1 MIAKQKKALREH
13 YRQVRDA
20 LLPDER
26 LAQSQE
32 ICTRIM
38 QTELYAQA
46 QSVLLY
52 AAQGSEIDLSTLAR
66 DAWEKGKTV
75 AYPRC
80 LDGQGHMAFYTVDA
94 PERLVPGK
102 FSIPEPDEHCP
113 QWQAKGNVLCIVP
126 ALAVDAHGHRL
137 GYGKGYY
144 DRFLATFDGVWA
156 CAVYDVCVAKSLP
169 HDALDVPMQYIIDGK
184 GAWQVDEKDPLEI
197 PVQESEQSENQE
209 PENII
214 DDDDF
219 ASEQDAFAPED
230 DYGEQDE
237 DTWADDLEPEEDVS
251 HDSTEN
257 IHWQRFMY
265 KWKRIPLI
273 GKLPFDPVLLLV
285 LGNFLLLLLS
295 RLIDTLLLNRDNE
308 YLIVVLLQILIF
320 IIPGYLF
327 LRFRGK
333 GYAKRMRLQPPRPE
347 HILIVLSATGALI
360 TGCFLLSVLMG
371 NLSEG
376 QSFVLYDTF
385 TSRHDGT
392 VAGVV
397 YLVVAYAVL
406 PAVCEELIY
415 RSVLCAEFEGRG
427 VVCAVVVSSILFSML
442 HFNLLAMPVYL
453 FAGLLLA
460 LTLYATRSVFC
471 TMIVHFLYNLFCLF
485 GQSAFADFYVT
496 QSATTLFI
504 IILIAVLILCLGLF
518 CGESSRLYRLYAKQ
532 NASDAYRPAQKLSG
546 TTLAVNIGLAF
557 VSPGALA
564 CLAIYL
570 IVCIFR

>member
-1 MIAKQKKALREH
+1 MIAKQKRALREH
-13 YRQVRDA
+13 YRHVRDA
-20 LLPDER
+20 LSPEER
-26 LAQSQE
+26 LVQSRE
-32 ICTRIM
+32 ICMQIS
-38 QTELYAQA
+38 QTEAYAQA

-52 AAQGSEIDLSTLAR
+52 AALGSEIDLSLLAH
-66 DAWEKGKTV
+66 DAWQKGKTV

-80 LDGQGHMAFYTVDA
+80 FDGQGHMAFYVVDA
-94 PERLVPGK
+94 PEQLVPGRY
-102 FSIPEPDEHCP
+102 SIPEPDEHCP
-113 QWQAKGNVLCIVP
+113 QWQAEGSALCIVP
-126 ALAVDAHGHRL
+126 ALAVDACGHRL

-144 DRFLATFDGVWA
+144 DRFLETFDGVRV
-156 CAVYDVCVAKSLP
+156 CAVYTACIAESLP
-169 HDALDVPMQYIIDGK
+169 HDAYDVPMQHIIDGK
-184 GAWQVDEKDPLEI
+184 GAWHVAENESLELPEQEAEQPLD
-197 PVQESEQSENQE
+197 QE
-209 PENII
+209 PENFIN
-214 DDDDF
+214 DDDF
-219 ASEQDAFAPED
+219 AFEQNAFAPED

-237 DTWADDLEPEEDVS
+237 DTWADDLELEEDVS
-251 HDSTEN
+251 EDSTEN
-257 IHWQRFMY
+257 IYWQRFMY
-265 KWKRIPLI
+265 KWKRIPLL

-285 LGNFLLLLLS
+285 LGNFSLLLLS
-295 RLIDTLLLNRDNE
+295 RLIDALLLNRDNE

-327 LRFRGK
+327 FRFRSK

-347 HILIVLSATGALI
+347 HIFIIISATGALI

-385 TSRHDGT
+385 TSKHDGT
-392 VAGVV
+392 VAGIV
-397 YLVVAYAVL
+397 YLVVAYALL

-504 IILIAVLILCLGLF
+504 IVLIAVLILCLGLF
-518 CGESSRLYRLYAKQ
+518 CGESGRLYRSYAKQ
-532 NASDAYRPAQKLSG
+532 NASDAYRPAEKLSG
-546 TTLAVNIGLAF
+546 SEIAVNIGLAF
-557 VSPGALA
+557 ASPGAIA
-564 CLAIYL
+564 CIVIYL
-570 IVCIFR
+570 VICIFR